1 MKCDF
6 DGKCEI
12 DVNNR
17 HVCSYCRLRKC
28 FDSGMQI
35 EMLRGN
41 YSKRSQPNKR
51 RKNGDNA
58 TEATST
64 ALCQLT
70 RREHVRT
77 CFLSKLTWKNKSPF
91 SFLSD
96 RYYQQLF

>member
-77 CFLSKLTWKNKSPF
+77 CFLS
-91 SFLSD
+91 
-96 RYYQQLF
+96 